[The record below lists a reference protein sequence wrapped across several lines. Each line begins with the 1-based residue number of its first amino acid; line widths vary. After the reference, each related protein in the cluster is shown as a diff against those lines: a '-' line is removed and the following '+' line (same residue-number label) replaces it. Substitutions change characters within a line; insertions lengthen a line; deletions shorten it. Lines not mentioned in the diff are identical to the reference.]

1 MSSTGKSL
9 DIAIIGG
16 SLGGLFAATP
26 LLRMPQ
32 KHRVTILER
41 SGTPLLHD
49 QGAGVVAGGNVQK
62 WVEKFDVFGKEARV
76 STQRLNRISS
86 QVLNTTEN
94 RSHPRQE
101 HTSIVRDRLS
111 REKISPNG

>member
-76 STQRLNRISS
+76 STQAS
-86 QVLNTTEN
+86 TEFLHKC
-94 RSHPRQE
+94 SAP
-101 HTSIVRDRLS
+101 S
-111 REKISPNG
+111 KIGHI